1 MLYLSKGLLINQCRG
16 AATVNRC
23 GSVHELKNEQARDWL
38 AGHTGVQY
46 LGKARLAALEEMG
59 LVETQPG
66 KEFNKEVFHIFCNS
80 VLAPRQRKLT
90 YMGLN
95 AEEKRLLRWIREAGL
110 RLTAA
115 ELVKLTEADIE
126 PDAQYL
132 GGENRQRLVELIYTK
147 ENISDG
153 ALEAAMEISPALPG
167 TVKTLLN
174 LLKKKRI
181 ILI

>member
-1 MLYLSKGLLINQCRG
+1 MLYLSKGLLVNQCRG
-16 AATVNRC
+16 AIAVNRF
-23 GSVHELKNEQARDWL
+23 GRIHELKNEQARDWL
-38 AGHTGVQY
+38 AGHMGVQY
-46 LGKARLAALEEMG
+46 LGRVRLVELEKKG

-66 KEFNKEVFHIFCNS
+66 KEFTIEVFRILVNC
-80 VLAPRQRKLT
+80 VIAPRQRKLP
-90 YMGLN
+90 YWGL
-95 AEEKRLLRWIREAGL
+95 ETDEKRLLRWIREAGL

-132 GGENRQRLVELIYTK
+132 GGENRQRVVELIYTK

-153 ALEAAMEISPALPG
+153 ALEAAMELSPALPG
-167 TVKTLLN
+167 TVKTLLI